1 MLRLV
6 RGAHLRHFLKNYRP
20 PRRAAATE
28 NVKVAPICVI
38 KIPRALPNLES
49 GYIDSAFI
57 RLLCRGERGH
67 R

>member
-6 RGAHLRHFLKNYRP
+6 RGAHLRHFLKIYR
-20 PRRAAATE
+20 

-49 GYIDSAFI
+49 GYIDSVFI